1 MGLTEEEYQKIN
13 DSTTIKFTFD
23 NLQEKA
29 TAIFGVEFEDEVEMN
44 SCTVLYKINGNSIIF
59 YDTEEDMKVWIP
71 AHTYGLFKGTTTT
84 FSSDRTK
91 LIITGI
97 TGIMKLEH
105 ILSIVD

>member
-1 MGLTEEEYQKIN
+1 MN

-29 TAIFGVEFEDEVEMN
+29 TAVFGVEFEGEVEMN
-44 SCTVLYKINGNSIIF
+44 SCTVFYKINGNSIVF
-59 YDTEEDMKVWIP
+59 FDSEEDMKVGIP

-105 ILSIVD
+105 ILSIVDK